1 VRPRSISAASTL
13 LYAYMP
19 AAMSAIEQ
27 PAVAGAGG
35 VVPRP
40 ASPAAAGVPCRLG
53 GSLGIGT
60 SKPQP
65 PRLGHP

>member
-1 VRPRSISAASTL
+1 
-13 LYAYMP
+13 
-19 AAMSAIEQ
+19 
-27 PAVAGAGG
+27 
-35 VVPRP
+35 
-40 ASPAAAGVPCRLG
+40 VPCRLG